1 MKYGDECQEQPG
13 RKDALAQRVGT
24 ERGASEPSLGARLSH
39 APLSHAPLSHAPLS
53 HAPLSHARLS
63 HVPLSHTPLSQPHG
77 FTSLEAPRAARF
89 GDGMGFSLTEARLL
103 LSSVFSFS
111 SFRGSH
117 AGWILP
123 AASPHPG
130 VACVASLEQ
139 KTYDPGNYKVSEA
152 LYQEPGAKADR

>member
-13 RKDALAQRVGT
+13 RKDALAQRMGK

-39 APLSHAPLSHAPLS
+39 APLSHA
-53 HAPLSHARLS
+53 
-63 HVPLSHTPLSQPHG
+63 PLSQPHG

-117 AGWILP
+117 AGSILP

-152 LYQEPGAKADR
+152 LYQGPGAKADR

>member
-13 RKDALAQRVGT
+13 RKDALAQRMGK

-39 APLSHAPLSHAPLS
+39 ARLSHAPLSHAPLS
-53 HAPLSHARLS
+53 HAS
-63 HVPLSHTPLSQPHG
+63 LSQPHG

-89 GDGMGFSLTEARLL
+89 GDGMGFSLTEARVL

-117 AGWILP
+117 AGSILP

-152 LYQEPGAKADR
+152 LYQGPGAKADR

>member
-13 RKDALAQRVGT
+13 RKDALAQPVGT
-24 ERGASEPSLGARLSH
+24 ERGASEPSLGACLSH

-53 HAPLSHARLS
+53 
-63 HVPLSHTPLSQPHG
+63 QPHG
-77 FTSLEAPRAARF
+77 FTSLEAPRATRF

-117 AGWILP
+117 AGSILP

-130 VACVASLEQ
+130 VTCVASLER

-152 LYQEPGAKADR
+152 LYQGPGAKADR